1 MATYPLHPCFIF
13 YGQYPFNKYPSQ
25 PSVMKKISLVLILAL
40 PLMTNAQAP
49 PKPVDSIA
57 YYQKAYNDYWRQTMD
72 SIKKTEQ
79 YITLQKQLDIHKARS
94 KDYSAVVTFIDI
106 IHSDLASFNE
116 SIAISGFPALNDIT
130 GRVGVGSSSKA
141 GRFMFDFYFAV
152 MGINNSSTK
161 DDEKIKTSL
170 TNVMQCDFGIDVLK
184 SDVVS
189 LYPYGGL
196 SLRVAAL
203 KYDKPDQT
211 NPGYT
216 NISNIITSN
225 QSVRAASFRLGY
237 QAGLGIDIAFYRPK
251 GQLTKDIFF
260 IKAGTNGPVWKDS
273 YKIGGIKYQPG
284 IKHGDWLISFGVKL
298 ATRG

>member
-1 MATYPLHPCFIF
+1 MF
-13 YGQYPFNKYPSQ
+13 YILLTIPFNKYPQ
-25 PSVMKKISLVLILAL
+25 PSVMKKTALVLILAL
-40 PLMTNAQAP
+40 PLMTNAQVP
-49 PKPVDSIA
+49 SKPVDSIA
-57 YYQKAYNDYWRQTMD
+57 YYQKAFNDYWRQAMD
-72 SIKKTEQ
+72 SIKNTEQ

-94 KDYSAVVTFIDI
+94 TDYSAVVTFIDI
-106 IHSDLASFNE
+106 IHSDLAVFNE
-116 SIAISGFPALNDIT
+116 SIAPSGFPALNDIT

-141 GRFMFDFYFAV
+141 GRFMFDFCFAAI
-152 MGINNSSTK
+152 GINNSSRK
-161 DDEKIKTSL
+161 GDEKIRTSL
-170 TNVMQCDFGIDVLK
+170 TNVIQCDFGIDLLK

-189 LYPYGGL
+189 LYPYAGL
-196 SLRVAAL
+196 SLRIASL

-225 QSVRAASFRLGY
+225 QSTRATSFRLGY
-237 QAGLGIDIAFYRPK
+237 QAGLGIDVAFYRPK

-273 YKIGGIKYQPG
+273 YKIGDIKYKPG
-284 IKHGDWLISFGVKL
+284 IKHGDWMISFGVKF